1 MKRRVKVAK
10 GARFSNPPPGVE
22 REIFEG
28 AVLDVPAETA
38 LRLAADG
45 IAEILDGPEAPSVGP
60 LPDRGEVEAA
70 GKRLDDLDARLV
82 DLRDRIGKTT
92 ERKTEVDRLL
102 GNPQIDPAEI
112 EALATE
118 AAALDRSLGAFRGSY
133 ESTARA
139 HAETSLAWARLE
151 LPHARKRLA
160 EAEERLV
167 ATIAKS
173 IDRFLA
179 LAQEVAKAGAVVVE
193 VGGVA
198 RTSVSVEDSL
208 LDPFRCVVAAT
219 ESVCLRSLASERK
232 GRK

>member
-118 AAALDRSLGAFRGSY
+118 AAALDRSLGAFRASFASTSKVRE
-133 ESTARA
+133 ESLLTW
-139 HAETSLAWARLE
+139 SRLE
-151 LPHARKRLA
+151 LPFARRRFEEAQSALIEQIGKAVDRNVAAARKVSDLGADVVR
-160 EAEERLV
+160 
-167 ATIAKS
+167 I
-173 IDRFLA
+173 
-179 LAQEVAKAGAVVVE
+179 AGAARVRVE
-193 VGGVA
+193 V
-198 RTSVSVEDSL
+198 EDGL

-219 ESVCLRSLASERK
+219 ESACLRSLASERK